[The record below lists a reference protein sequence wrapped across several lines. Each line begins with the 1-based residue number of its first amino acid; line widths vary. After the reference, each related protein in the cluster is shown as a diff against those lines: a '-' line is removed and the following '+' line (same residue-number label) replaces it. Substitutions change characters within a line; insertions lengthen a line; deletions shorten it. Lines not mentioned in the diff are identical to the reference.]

1 MTLLTF
7 RSTRTSWRSRS
18 HGWVRIDAMHT
29 LHLQSTVELLRR
41 VASRALA
48 DGFVRDPDTGALLPV
63 VVTGTDDL
71 VREYHPGF
79 DTMLAE
85 LKRRAEAS
93 PVLAKPTV
101 QAAALQASV
110 LQAFG
115 ERLSRIEAVLFAPV
129 RKHTRQKPSV
139 KKRVDG
145 RTKAGKALKAGGA

>member
-63 VVTGTDDL
+63 TTTGTDDL

-85 LKRRAEAS
+85 LMRRAEAS
-93 PVLAKPTV
+93 PVLAKPAV
-101 QAAALQASV
+101 QASEASV

>member
-29 LHLQSTVELLRR
+29 PHLQSTVELLRR

-85 LKRRAEAS
+85 LMHRAEAS
-93 PVLAKPTV
+93 PAEPAV
-101 QAAALQASV
+101 QAAAPQAAA

-115 ERLSRIEAVLFAPV
+115 ERLARIEAVLFAPV
-129 RKHTRQKPSV
+129 RKHARQKPSA